1 MNARCTPAPSIVRF
15 LRPRSIAIV
24 GASPTP
30 GALGAAV
37 LQNLENAGYDGDIH
51 LINPKR
57 SEINGRPCLPSIDA
71 LPRDVDCAVLAI
83 PHAAVLDAV
92 RACAAQGVGGA
103 IIFSAGFAE
112 GGDDGRAEQAEIARI
127 AHEHGMVIEGPNCL
141 GFVNYLDGVP
151 ATFVLTKVERTGG
164 KPGVA
169 VVSQSGAMAAVLGVS
184 LASHA
189 LTVSFSVSTGNEAV
203 CGVEDYLDYVLEE
216 PSVKVVT
223 MIVEQFR
230 QPARF
235 LALARRARALRKP
248 IVLLHPGRSSAARDS
263 AATHTGAMVGDYAAM
278 RALVSRAGVI
288 LVDSLEELLD
298 VTDIASRCGA
308 DFAPGCGVLTESGA
322 FKALTLD
329 LCEQVGLELSPINE
343 AVNAG
348 MRAVLPDFIPVS
360 NPMDL
365 TAQALVDPD
374 LYKRTLAVLLGD
386 ASFGCVV
393 LGLIMT
399 DVATSTLKLPSV
411 IAAIKELK
419 PTKPVIFAAL
429 DEGAEVPQAFID
441 ELRAHGVPCFETAER
456 AFRAVAHLSAPRPTD
471 SAAAPRAAVPAVLA
485 GLNGVVAEYRAK
497 EALGALGIPLPKGRF
512 ARNVDEALAAA
523 EAIGY
528 PVVLKAQAA
537 DLPHKS
543 DAGGVILN
551 LADVQALKQGW
562 QKLYDNIARARPGL
576 VLDGVLV
583 EAMGKRGL
591 ELIVGARQDKDW
603 GPILLVGLGGVMAE
617 LLHDVRLLPAH
628 ASAQEIADEMLKLKC
643 APLLTGFRGEPAV
656 DIEAAAQIVAKIG
669 ALMQAEP
676 RITEIDVNP
685 VVVYPQGQGAVA
697 LDALIYLD

>member
-57 SEINGRPCLPSIDA
+57 SEINGRPCLPSIEA

-141 GFVNYLDGVP
+141 GFVNYLDAVP

-203 CGVEDYLDYVLEE
+203 CGVEDYLEYVLEE

-230 QPARF
+230 QPTRF
-235 LALARRARALRKP
+235 LALARRARALGKP

-308 DFAPGCGVLTESGA
+308 DFKTGCGVLTESGA

-329 LCEQVGLELSPINE
+329 LCEQVGLALTPINA

-365 TAQALVDPD
+365 TAQALVDPE

-386 ASFGCVV
+386 DSFGSVV

-419 PTKPVIFAAL
+419 PTKPVVFAAL
-429 DEGAEVPQAFID
+429 DEGAEVPRAFID
-441 ELRAHGVPCFETAER
+441 ELRALGVPIFVSEPRSTQDIASTLER
-456 AFRAVAHLSAPRPTD
+456 FGVLTGHAPEGR
-471 SAAAPRAAVPAVLA
+471 AAAQALRERIAALRARHANAAPVDVFVQISAVPLMTINAQHALS
-485 GLNGVVAEYRAK
+485 
-497 EALGALGIPLPKGRF
+497 EALGLCG
-512 ARNVDEALAAA
+512 ARNVF
-523 EAIGY
+523 
-528 PVVLKAQAA
+528 A
-537 DLPHKS
+537 DLPMLAGQIGQEAVVARNPQLIVAVEPDDAAGAALAQWQRFGVLRAVRNRQLKS
-543 DAGGVILN
+543 VSPDL
-551 LADVQALKQGW
+551 LS
-562 QKLYDNIARARPGL
+562 RAAPSFA
-576 VLDGVLV
+576 DGVAALCKVV
-583 EAMGKRGL
+583 E
-591 ELIVGARQDKDW
+591 GARQAT
-603 GPILLVGLGGVMAE
+603 P
-617 LLHDVRLLPAH
+617 
-628 ASAQEIADEMLKLKC
+628 
-643 APLLTGFRGEPAV
+643 
-656 DIEAAAQIVAKIG
+656 
-669 ALMQAEP
+669 
-676 RITEIDVNP
+676 
-685 VVVYPQGQGAVA
+685 
-697 LDALIYLD
+697 

>member
-1 MNARCTPAPSIVRF
+1 MNARCLPTPSIARL

-57 SEINGRPCLPSIDA
+57 AEINGRPCLPSIEA
-71 LPRDVDCAVLAI
+71 LPRNVDCAVLAI

-112 GGDDGRAEQAEIARI
+112 GGDDGRAEQVEIARI
-127 AHEHGMVIEGPNCL
+127 AREHGMVIEGPNCL

-164 KPGVA
+164 VPGVA

-184 LASHA
+184 LAAHE
-189 LTVSFSVSTGNEAV
+189 LTLSFSVSTGNEAA
-203 CGVEDYLDYVLEE
+203 CGVEDYLEYVLEE
-216 PSVKVVT
+216 PSVKVVS

-230 QPARF
+230 QPTRF
-235 LALARRARALRKP
+235 LALARRARALGKP

-288 LVDSLEELLD
+288 LVDSLEELTD

-308 DFAPGCGVLTESGA
+308 TFAAGCGVLTESGA
-322 FKALTLD
+322 FKAITLD
-329 LCEQVGLELSPINE
+329 LCEQVGLELTPINA

-429 DEGAEVPQAFID
+429 DEGAEVPPAFID
-441 ELRAHGVPCFETAER
+441 ELRALGVPCFATAER
-456 AFRAVAHLSAPRPTD
+456 AFRAVAHLSAPRPAD
-471 SAAAPRAAVPAVLA
+471 DAPAASVGVPAVLN
-485 GLNGVVAEYRAK
+485 GLSGVVPEYRAK
-497 EALGALGIPLPKGRF
+497 EALGALGIALPKGRF

-528 PVVLKAQAA
+528 PVVLKAQAGE
-537 DLPHKS
+537 LPHKS

-551 LADVQALKQGW
+551 LVDAQALQQGW
-562 QKLYDNIARARPGL
+562 QKLYDNIARTRPGL

-591 ELIVGARQDKDW
+591 ELIVGARRDKDW

-628 ASAQEIADEMLKLKC
+628 ASAAEIAHEMLQLKC
-643 APLLTGFRGEPAV
+643 APLLTGFRGDPAV
-656 DIEAAAQIVAKIG
+656 DLEAAAQIVAKIG
-669 ALMQAEP
+669 SLMQSEP
-676 RITEIDVNP
+676 RINEIDVNP

>member
-57 SEINGRPCLPSIDA
+57 SEINGRPCLPSIEA

-141 GFVNYLDGVP
+141 GFVNYLDAVP

-203 CGVEDYLDYVLEE
+203 CGVEDYLEYVLEE

-230 QPARF
+230 QPTRF
-235 LALARRARALRKP
+235 LALARRARALGKP

-308 DFAPGCGVLTESGA
+308 DFKTGCGVLTESGA

-329 LCEQVGLELSPINE
+329 LCEQVGLALTPINA

-365 TAQALVDPD
+365 TAQALVDPE

-386 ASFGCVV
+386 DSFGSVV

-419 PTKPVIFAAL
+419 PTKPVVFAAL
-429 DEGAEVPQAFID
+429 DEGAEVPRAFID
-441 ELRAHGVPCFETAER
+441 ELRALGVPCFETAER
-456 AFRAVAHLSAPRPTD
+456 AFRAVAHLSLLRPVD

-512 ARNVDEALAAA
+512 ARNVDEALAVA
-523 EAIGY
+523 ETIGY

-551 LADVQALKQGW
+551 LADAQALKQGW

-643 APLLTGFRGEPAV
+643 APLLTGFRGDPPV

-669 ALMQAEP
+669 ALMQSEP

-685 VVVYPQGQGAVA
+685 VVVYPQGEGAIA